1 MKVAVIGSR
10 GQLGSALVSEFRGR
24 GWTVMPLTGETHN
37 VTTPGLQL
45 PHDTEVVVNCAAYH
59 RLEQCERMPLKA
71 FDVNALGAMNV
82 AKPAQHLGALNVYIS
97 TDYVLDP
104 NNVYAIS
111 KLAGEELT
119 RQYSGKYLIVRFGSL
134 FGGVPV
140 GKGPSFV
147 DQIVEKALAGKP
159 IEVVSDTLVS
169 PAYTKDVAKIL
180 CEWVERSHPGV
191 WGYYSNDIINLS
203 NQGICSYFE
212 FALEIVKQIGS
223 QTHVYPV
230 HNTRP
235 HQPRNVAPGRTLGFR
250 TWQEALREY
259 LGEKGYA

>member
-10 GQLGSALVSEFRGR
+10 GQLGSALVEEFRGR
-24 GWTVMPLTGETHN
+24 GWDVTPLTSETHN

-59 RLEQCERMPLKA
+59 RIDQCERMPLKT

-82 AKPAQHLGALNVYIS
+82 AKSAEHLGALNVYIS

-119 RQYSGKYLIVRFGSL
+119 RQYSGKYLIVRLGSL
-134 FGGVPV
+134 FGGVPR

-159 IEVVSDTLVS
+159 IEVVAETIIS
-169 PAYTKDVAKIL
+169 PAYTKDVAKL
-180 CEWVERSHPGV
+180 LSGV
-191 WGYYSNDIINLS
+191 THDVPYSYENDIVNLS
-203 NQGICSYFE
+203 NRGICSYYE
-212 FALEIVKQIGS
+212 FTLEIVKQIGS
-223 QTHVYPV
+223 QTPVYPV
-230 HNTRP
+230 HNVRP

-259 LGEKGYA
+259 LQEKGYA